1 MEILRKNKWL
11 TMLAIVVFLFLFLP
25 LIIIVV
31 TSFGTEAIITFPIKG
46 FTIDWYIMAL
56 TSKAFMSSLQLSLI
70 IGVVATLIALIVGIP
85 SAYVLSRDRF
95 KGKKFLNAFF
105 LSPTLIPGIVVGYSI
120 FQMIVVNLRLPI
132 IPGLIIGHFLISVP
146 YVIRVVGSS
155 MEQVDVSIEEAA
167 WTLGCTKKRVF
178 VTVLLPNI
186 ASGIFAAFMLAFV
199 NSFNNVP
206 VSMFLSGPGVTMLPT
221 TLLSYMEFN
230 YDPSVSALSVIL
242 MFVTIGVM
250 IVIEKSTG
258 LASIS

>member
-56 TSKAFMSSLQLSLI
+56 TSKAFMSSLQLS
-70 IGVVATLIALIVGIP
+70 LIVGIP

-167 WTLGCTKKRVF
+167 WTLGCTKKRAF